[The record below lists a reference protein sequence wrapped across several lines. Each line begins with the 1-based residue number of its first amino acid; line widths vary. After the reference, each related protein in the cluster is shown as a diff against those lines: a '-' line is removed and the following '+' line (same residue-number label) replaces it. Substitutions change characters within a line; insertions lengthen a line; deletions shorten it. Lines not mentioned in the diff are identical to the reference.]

1 MKSLTNYINEKLI
14 VNKNYNP
21 YTYAPKSFDEL
32 GKIIEQRYEEYGPG
46 TKQNPIDF
54 NDIDVSN
61 IDSFCNDK
69 DTGIFDGMDIHFN
82 AKEMQPKDIY
92 LLDIFNRP
100 GWKDERPDICKEV
113 DPELPYC
120 QVYGRYRLK
129 LHGLGTITPYNNMF
143 ESCPSVP
150 PLYVIP
156 PGC

>member
-1 MKSLTNYINEKLI
+1 MRLGTVNLTLPQIAIEAAKRGLTFEQLASLPEK
-14 VNKNYNP
+14 
-21 YTYAPKSFDEL
+21 DDW
-32 GKIIEQRYEEYGPG
+32 RYDNGENLVCSAFVMQVY
-46 TKQNPIDF
+46 QQA
-54 NDIDVSN
+54 
-61 IDSFCNDK
+61 
-69 DTGIFDGMDIHFN
+69 GIFDGMDIHFN